1 MVLWSFDITFII
13 KNNIQAFLNSAYFHK
28 TDAIFLEL
36 SFFNVIREHLISN
49 MDILYFNWLSRQ
61 GYVEM
66 NRVVELFTWLFDR
79 GSLSFESLTSLKR
92 ICTWSGVR
100 LFNKFIYLFIY
111 LFIGLFFKIYDF
123 LISIDL
129 HLPCLK

>member
-49 MDILYFNWLSRQ
+49 MDILYFDCLLVGHQDKGIW
-61 GYVEM
+61 
-66 NRVVELFTWLFDR
+66 TKAAAWLF
-79 GSLSFESLTSLKR
+79 
-92 ICTWSGVR
+92 
-100 LFNKFIYLFIY
+100 LF
-111 LFIGLFFKIYDF
+111 DE
-123 LISIDL
+123 
-129 HLPCLK
+129 